1 LVTIADTAF
10 SIAEVR
16 AAETHLP
23 PKSRLFD
30 DPYARHFLAAGAH
43 AREATERYLSL
54 PFFRDGIRLRTRF
67 IDDEV
72 RAALR
77 AGARQLV
84 LLGAGFDARGIRLA
98 EATSAGVTTFEV
110 DTPEQLARKRACL
123 EAAEVVVPASVRH
136 VPFDFA
142 ESRLEGVLGPRLAD
156 AGWSSEQRT
165 LFVWEGVIGYI
176 DSEAIDDSL
185 RFMASASHVGARVI
199 FTFGEANLDPVPAA
213 KRVRRAG
220 FASYEEVGLDEVWRN
235 LLATEPPAAARHARM
250 GVANAAPVR

>member
-1 LVTIADTAF
+1 MVTVADTAF

-16 AAETHLP
+16 AAEAELP
-23 PKSRLFD
+23 PKDRLFD
-30 DPYARHFLAAGAH
+30 DPYARHFLAAGEH

-84 LLGAGFDARGIRLA
+84 LLGAGFDARGMRLA
-98 EATSAGVTTFEV
+98 EATTAGVVTFEV
-110 DTPEQLARKRACL
+110 DTSEQLARKRACL
-123 EAAEVVVPASVRH
+123 EAARLAPATSVHH

-142 ESRLEGVLGPRLAD
+142 ASKLDGPLVAVLEK
-156 AGWSSEQRT
+156 AGWSSTQRSV
-165 LFVWEGVIGYI
+165 FVWEGVIGYI

-185 RFMASASHVGARVI
+185 RFMAGASRVGARVI

-213 KRVRRAG
+213 ERVRRAG
-220 FASYEEVGLDEVWRN
+220 FASFEEVGLDDVWRS
-235 LLATEPPAAARHARM
+235 LLAGEPHAAASQARM
-250 GVANAAPVR
+250 GVANAAPRD

>member
-16 AAETHLP
+16 AAESGLP
-23 PKSRLFD
+23 PKERLFD

-43 AREATERYLSL
+43 AREATDRYLAL

-98 EATSAGVTTFEV
+98 EATTAGVATFEV
-110 DTPEQLARKRACL
+110 DTPEQLERKRACL
-123 EAAEVVVPASVRH
+123 EAVRS
-136 VPFDFA
+136 
-142 ESRLEGVLGPRLAD
+142 SRR
-156 AGWSSEQRT
+156 
-165 LFVWEGVIGYI
+165 
-176 DSEAIDDSL
+176 
-185 RFMASASHVGARVI
+185 
-199 FTFGEANLDPVPAA
+199 
-213 KRVRRAG
+213 
-220 FASYEEVGLDEVWRN
+220 
-235 LLATEPPAAARHARM
+235 
-250 GVANAAPVR
+250 